1 MPDDHERETVLILGG
16 TREAADLARQLLTDR
31 PDARIITSLAGRTKE
46 PAPLAGE
53 VRTGGFGGAQGLAR
67 YIQDN
72 GVTQLIDATHPF
84 ARRIS
89 SNAVEAARLTG
100 VPLEIR
106 IRKPWVKQAG
116 DLWTEV
122 ETLEEARDAIP
133 AGARVLLALGSQ
145 HIGLFS
151 TRDDVHFVVRMIDQ
165 PKTPLPLPDHT
176 LVLGRPGDSAAVE
189 TMLLIAHSI
198 THIVCRN
205 SGGKAAYAKIEA
217 ARQQGLPVI
226 IINASGLNPNV
237 TEQGK
242 SGP

>member
-16 TREAADLARQLLTDR
+16 TREATDLARQLLTDR

-84 ARRIS
+84 ARQIS
-89 SNAVEAARLTG
+89 ANAVEAAGLTG
-100 VPLEIR
+100 VPFEIR
-106 IRKPWVKQAG
+106 KRTPWAKQPG
-116 DLWTEV
+116 DNWIEV

-133 AGARVLLALGSQ
+133 EGARVLLALGSQ

-151 TRDDVHFVVRMIDQ
+151 TREDVHFVVRMID
-165 PKTPLPLPDHT
+165 PPEEPLSLPDHT

-217 ARQQGLPVI
+217 ARQMGLPVI
-226 IINASGLNPNV
+226 MVKRTP
-237 TEQGK
+237 
-242 SGP
+242 